1 MDKQNDSGI
10 IKATL
15 NEDFSNS
22 IQRYPLVT
30 DQTMNYKDFLN
41 MNEEIAPYTS
51 SKDVIFSSISII
63 RTFMGFAGHGTAGGI
78 IGLFTEVL
86 RLLWPNK
93 QNDLWESF
101 MNEVETLINQEITE
115 AVVSKALSELE
126 GLRNALE
133 GYTSALEAWQNNRSD
148 KLKQLLVYERFVST
162 ENLFKFAMPSFRS
175 VGFEGPL
182 LTVYAQAANL
192 HLFLLKN
199 AELFGAEWGMQQ
211 YEIDL
216 FYNEQKGYV
225 EEYTDHCVKWYNEGL
240 NKLKNASGVKGKVWE
255 NYNRFRRE
263 MTIMVLDLLPLF
275 PIYDAR
281 TYPMETV
288 TELTRQIFTDP
299 IGLTGINETKYPDWY
314 GAASSEFVLIENR
327 AIPKP
332 GLFQWLT
339 KINVR
344 ARVVEP
350 NDRFAIWTGHSVV
363 TQYTKSTTENTFNYG
378 TSSGSTLSHTFD
390 LLSKDIYQTY
400 SIAAANK
407 SATWYQAV
415 PLLRLYGINAS
426 NVLSEDAFSFSNDIP
441 SSKCKSTY
449 SSDQL
454 PIELLDEPIYGD
466 LEEYGHRL
474 SYVSEIFKETGS
486 GTIPVL
492 GWTHVSVRPDNK
504 LYPDKITQLPA
515 VKSTPYPEVK
525 GLNVEKGPGFTGGDL
540 VKVTASGNTLVRLK
554 VKTDSPGTQKYRI
567 RLKYAATSN
576 FYLGAYAGSSG
587 NNGIPGISSVPKTMD
602 IGEPLS
608 YTSFAYIDLPS
619 SYTFSQT
626 EEILKFVVNVFDS
639 GGAIYA
645 DRVEFIPVDA
655 DYDERVQLEK
665 AQKAVNAMFTAGRNA
680 LQKDVTDYKVDQVSI
695 LVDCVSR
702 ELYPNEKRELLSLVK
717 YAKRLSYS
725 RNLLLDPTFDSIN
738 SSEENGWYGSNG
750 IAIGSGN
757 FVFKENYLIFP
768 GTNDEQ
774 YPTYLYQKIGESKLK
789 EYTRYKLRGF
799 IESSQ
804 DLEAYVIRYD
814 AKHQTMDVSNNLLPD
829 ISPVNACGEPNRCA
843 ALQYLD
849 EHPRLECS
857 SIQGGILS
865 DSHSFS
871 LNIDTGSIDFNE
883 NVGIW
888 VLFKISTLEGYA
900 KFGNLEV
907 IEDGPVIGEAL
918 ARVKR
923 QETKWRNKL
932 TQLRTET
939 QAIYTRA
946 KQAIDNLF
954 TNAQDSHLK
963 IGTTFA
969 AIVAARKIV
978 QSIREAYMS
987 WLSIVPGVNY
997 PIFTELNERVQRA
1010 FQLYDVRN
1018 FVRNGRF
1025 LTGVSD
1031 WIVTS
1036 DVKVQK
1042 ENGNNV
1048 LVLSNWDAQV
1058 LQCLKLYQDRGYI
1071 LRVTARKIG
1080 LGEGYITI
1088 TDEEGHT
1095 DQLTFGSCENID
1107 SSNSFVST
1115 GYITKELE
1123 FFPDTDQIQIEIGET
1138 EGTFQLK
1145 MLVQQ

>member
-1 MDKQNDSGI
+1 MRGSHHHHHHG
-10 IKATL
+10 
-15 NEDFSNS
+15 S
-22 IQRYPLVT
+22 
-30 DQTMNYKDFLN
+30 M
-41 MNEEIAPYTS
+41 
-51 SKDVIFSSISII
+51 IFSSISII

-101 MNEVETLINQEITE
+101 MNEVEALINQEITE

-225 EEYTDHCVKWYNEGL
+225 EEYTDHCVKWYKEGL

-415 PLLRLYGINAS
+415 PLLRLYGINSS
-426 NVLSEDAFSFSNDIP
+426 NVLSEDAFSFSNNIP

-504 LYPDKITQLPA
+504 LYPDKITQIPA
-515 VKSTPYPEVK
+515 VKAFETNTA
-525 GLNVEKGPGFTGGDL
+525 GVEIIDSASTGGPIL
-540 VKVTASGNTLVRLK
+540 KIVNNNLPSNQVFRMRLSFSEPQKIKVRVR
-554 VKTDSPGTQKYRI
+554 
-567 RLKYAATSN
+567 YAATGDGVMS
-576 FYLGAYAGSSG
+576 FSGIAHDEYFTATMKEGEALKYSYLTMGNDYAG
-587 NNGIPGISSVPKTMD
+587 TAA
-602 IGEPLS
+602 ELS
-608 YTSFAYIDLPS
+608 MLYIIKANTSNCTIYIDK
-619 SYTFSQT
+619 
-626 EEILKFVVNVFDS
+626 I
-639 GGAIYA
+639 
-645 DRVEFIPVDA
+645 EFIPVVD
-655 DYDERVQLEK
+655 
-665 AQKAVNAMFTAGRNA
+665 
-680 LQKDVTDYKVDQVSI
+680 LQ
-695 LVDCVSR
+695 
-702 ELYPNEKRELLSLVK
+702 PSL
-717 YAKRLSYS
+717 
-725 RNLLLDPTFDSIN
+725 
-738 SSEENGWYGSNG
+738 
-750 IAIGSGN
+750 
-757 FVFKENYLIFP
+757 
-768 GTNDEQ
+768 
-774 YPTYLYQKIGESKLK
+774 
-789 EYTRYKLRGF
+789 
-799 IESSQ
+799 
-804 DLEAYVIRYD
+804 
-814 AKHQTMDVSNNLLPD
+814 
-829 ISPVNACGEPNRCA
+829 IS
-843 ALQYLD
+843 
-849 EHPRLECS
+849 
-857 SIQGGILS
+857 
-865 DSHSFS
+865 
-871 LNIDTGSIDFNE
+871 
-883 NVGIW
+883 
-888 VLFKISTLEGYA
+888 
-900 KFGNLEV
+900 
-907 IEDGPVIGEAL
+907 
-918 ARVKR
+918 
-923 QETKWRNKL
+923 
-932 TQLRTET
+932 
-939 QAIYTRA
+939 
-946 KQAIDNLF
+946 
-954 TNAQDSHLK
+954 
-963 IGTTFA
+963 
-969 AIVAARKIV
+969 
-978 QSIREAYMS
+978 
-987 WLSIVPGVNY
+987 
-997 PIFTELNERVQRA
+997 
-1010 FQLYDVRN
+1010 
-1018 FVRNGRF
+1018 
-1025 LTGVSD
+1025 
-1031 WIVTS
+1031 
-1036 DVKVQK
+1036 
-1042 ENGNNV
+1042 
-1048 LVLSNWDAQV
+1048 
-1058 LQCLKLYQDRGYI
+1058 
-1071 LRVTARKIG
+1071 
-1080 LGEGYITI
+1080 
-1088 TDEEGHT
+1088 
-1095 DQLTFGSCENID
+1095 
-1107 SSNSFVST
+1107 
-1115 GYITKELE
+1115 
-1123 FFPDTDQIQIEIGET
+1123 
-1138 EGTFQLK
+1138 
-1145 MLVQQ
+1145 